1 VAARPPQLVKYSRGM
16 ELAVGQRW
24 TFDAH
29 EVDHRASVV
38 ICRLE
43 EDGRGVHIAILDL
56 GRTAPDGQ
64 PSFSG
69 TNQTPIAREA
79 LERSLVRLL
88 EADVALPADFAKD
101 YESWKSAKGGF
112 FTMTVAEIAAMVRA
126 SGAYQ
131 ANTTK
136 TVAATGYIKK

>member
-1 VAARPPQLVKYSRGM
+1 MVSAGPLTRT
-16 ELAVGQRW
+16 RW
-24 TFDAH
+24 ITEPRSSSA
-29 EVDHRASVV
+29 
-38 ICRLE
+38 
-43 EDGRGVHIAILDL
+43 G
-56 GRTAPDGQ
+56 GQ